1 MENRFA
7 VKGSNTLFKVW
18 GIIVWVFAGIN
29 GLLNIISFIAIMA
42 GASIVSNPLGYYDYY
57 SGSSTSG
64 AMWILIIVGVILS
77 ILWIIFEIITGIVL
91 VRDYVQSKGA
101 LIALAVIWF
110 IRTLGALC
118 IFVLGIA
125 AGSAAFIIVGL
136 LIAAWFVATGVIL
149 IIKQNRA
156 IPRGG
161 GYVSSVPRSKTYAM
175 LEGAYGGF
183 QGRQYRLEVGQT
195 CKIGREATCDIQLYH
210 PKISRLHCTVTLLA
224 NGNFSIID
232 YSSNGTFYGNMTLHN
247 GVATEVRPGDMLV
260 VGEAD
265 NVIALRTYSGSL
277 Y

>member
-1 MENRFA
+1 MSD
-7 VKGSNTLFKVW
+7 GGTW
-18 GIIVWVFAGIN
+18 G
-29 GLLNIISFIAIMA
+29 
-42 GASIVSNPLGYYDYY
+42 
-57 SGSSTSG
+57 
-64 AMWILIIVGVILS
+64 LIILAIILMICGLVI
-77 ILWIIFEIITGIVL
+77 EIITGMVL
-91 VRDYVQSKGA
+91 VRDYVQSKGV

-110 IRTLGALC
+110 IRSLGTLVFIVTGFAL
-118 IFVLGIA
+118 L
-125 AGSAAFIIVGL
+125 IILGL
-136 LIAAWFVATGVIL
+136 LLTAWNIATGVIL

-161 GYVSSVPRSKTYAM
+161 EYVSSVPRSKTYAM

-195 CKIGREATCDIQLYH
+195 CKIGRESTCDIQLYH

-265 NVIALRTYSGSL
+265 NVIALRTYSGNA